1 MFAPDDVLAQWEAQL
16 PETQG
21 NARLLLLAELA
32 WHLRQRDV
40 ARARLLAQEAA
51 ALAAALTAAGAAGS
65 HAGRSDLSA
74 AAALL
79 GARFTLI
86 EAEAQWLAGKLE
98 VGEALAQQALLAF
111 DREGNALGC
120 ADAHWLLAWIAN
132 DRGDCAAAN
141 SELAIAS
148 ADARAAGDAIRA
160 DIIDAAAAIF
170 CVFHNLQ
177 EANARWGQ
185 RFTDDDNAHPAV
197 AGWVRD
203 YAGISAFQGAD
214 FGRAVALL
222 MLSFEAA
229 MATGQVRRAITIATN
244 IGNGFTSLNA
254 HDAALEWM
262 QRALELARPTGWPM
276 CVGLCL
282 MQTSE
287 TLRHLGQGAA
297 ARELLHEALLALA
310 PLAASRAYAVA
321 LEYQGDLALD
331 LGDAQ
336 LALDS
341 FQQLQLRGDQLGQSD
356 FKSSARR
363 GQAHA
368 LSQLDRP
375 HDALAVALSALDM
388 ARGAGDVGNQI
399 AALRVLAQIHAR
411 HGHALP
417 VPHDMAAPNAVLH
430 YLEAAMNL
438 TSTIEGYPV
447 PAALLDAVAREYAA
461 TGDYRKAY
469 EISLQANAVRDQTHS
484 QEATSRAVAMQ
495 VQYRTERAQT
505 EGEHHR
511 QLAASEARRAQVLQ
525 RTNATLAHLSAIGQE
540 ITAHLDAA
548 AVYRVLD
555 RYVHGLLDATHF
567 SIFLLQP
574 GGETLCCAF
583 GKEAGQDLPPTCY
596 ALSDPHANSAR
607 CIRERREILIELEED
622 GATPNLIPGTLPT
635 LSLLFA
641 PLCVGDRVLGAMTVQ
656 SLRARAYGERERL
669 VFSTLCAYGAI
680 ALDNASAYREV
691 AATRAQLMDKNI
703 ELERAYH
710 TLEEVSLT
718 DQLTGLRNRRFFLQ
732 HVDGDVAMA
741 LRRYDHPASGVGRE
755 ACEDKDLVFF
765 MVDLDHFK
773 EVNDR
778 YGHAAGDAVL
788 VQMQERLREVFRESD
803 YLVRWGGEEFL
814 VLARATDR
822 EEAKVVAERIRRAVA
837 HRDFVLPDGTTL
849 TKTCSIGYAC
859 FPFMPSQPRLL
870 TWMQVVELADMGL
883 YIAKNSGR
891 NAWAALYCTETTR
904 GEGLFRRMMQQLEQT
919 VASGEV
925 RVVTN
930 LVQPP
935 MLHGERRRV
944 GLSSDLA

>member
-16 PETQG
+16 PESQG
-21 NARLLLLAELA
+21 NTRLLLLAELA
-32 WHLRQRDV
+32 WHCRQRDV

-51 ALAAALTAAGAAGS
+51 GLASALTGDEGKLAAALLA
-65 HAGRSDLSA
+65 
-74 AAALL
+74 
-79 GARFTLI
+79 ARFTLI

-111 DREGNALGC
+111 DLEGNALGC

-132 DRGDCAAAN
+132 DRGDCGASN

-148 ADARAAGDAIRA
+148 ADARAAGDTIRA

-203 YAGISAFQGAD
+203 YAGITAFQGAD

-368 LSQLDRP
+368 LSQMNRP

-388 ARGAGDVGNQI
+388 ARGTGDVGNQI
-399 AALRVLAQIHAR
+399 AALRVLAQIHVD

-417 VPHDMAAPNAVLH
+417 APQDMAAPNAVLH
-430 YLEAAMNL
+430 YLEAAMHL
-438 TSTIEGYPV
+438 ASTLEGFPV
-447 PAALLDAVAREYAA
+447 PAALLDAAAREYAA

-495 VQYRTERAQT
+495 VQYRTERTQT

-511 QLAASEARRAQVLQ
+511 QLAASEAQRVQVLQ

-574 GGETLCCAF
+574 GGESLCCAF

-607 CIRERREILIELEED
+607 CIRERREILIELD
-622 GATPNLIPGTLPT
+622 DDDATPNLIPGTLPT

-641 PLCVGDRVLGAMTVQ
+641 PLCVGERMLGAMTVQ
-656 SLRARAYGERERL
+656 SLRAHAYGERERL

-732 HVDGDVAMA
+732 HVDADVAMA
-741 LRRYDHPASGVGRE
+741 LRRHEQLRE
-755 ACEDKDLVFF
+755 IKDIKENKDLVFF

-788 VQMQERLREVFRESD
+788 VQMQERLREVFRETD

-822 EEAKVVAERIRRAVA
+822 EEAKVVAERIRCAVA
-837 HRDFVLPDGTTL
+837 HRDFLLPDGTTL
-849 TKTCSIGYAC
+849 AKTCSIGYAC
-859 FPFMPSQPRLL
+859 FPFLPSQPRLL
-870 TWMQVVELADMGL
+870 TWSQVVELADMGL

-891 NAWAALYCTETTR
+891 NAWAALYCTETTQAD
-904 GEGLFRRMMQQLEQT
+904 GLFRRMMQQLEQT

-930 LVQPP
+930 LVHPP
-935 MLHGERRRV
+935 MLRGERRRV

>member
-1 MFAPDDVLAQWEAQL
+1 MFAPDNVLAQWEAQL
-16 PETQG
+16 PESQG

-32 WHLRQRDV
+32 WHCRQRNV

-51 ALAAALTAAGAAGS
+51 ELVSSLTGEEGKLAAALLA
-65 HAGRSDLSA
+65 
-74 AAALL
+74 
-79 GARFTLI
+79 ARFTLI

-98 VGEALAQQALLAF
+98 VGEGLAQQALLAF
-111 DREGNALGC
+111 EREGNALGC

-132 DRGDCAAAN
+132 DRGDCAGSH

-148 ADARAAGDAIRA
+148 ADARAAGDMIRA

-170 CVFHNLQ
+170 CVFENLQ
-177 EANARWGQ
+177 EATIRWGQ
-185 RFTDDDNAHPAV
+185 RFTDDDGAHPAV

-203 YAGISAFQGAD
+203 YAGITAFQGAD

-341 FQQLQLRGDQLGQSD
+341 FQQLQLRGEQLGQSD

-388 ARGAGDVGNQI
+388 ARGTGDVGNEI

-411 HGHALP
+411 HTLP
-417 VPHDMAAPNAVLH
+417 GPHDMAAPNAVLH
-430 YLEAAMNL
+430 YLEAAMQL
-438 TSTIEGYPV
+438 AATIDGYPV
-447 PAALLDAVAREYAA
+447 PAALLDAAAREYAA
-461 TGDYRKAY
+461 AGDYRKAY
-469 EISLQANAVRDQTHS
+469 EVSLQANAVRDQTHS

-495 VQYRTERAQT
+495 VQYRTERAQMD
-505 EGEHHR
+505 GEHHR
-511 QLAASEARRAQVLQ
+511 QLAASEAQRAQVLQ

-555 RYVHGLLDATHF
+555 RHVHGLLDATHF

-574 GGETLCCAF
+574 GGEQLCCAF

-607 CIRERREILIELEED
+607 CIRERREILIELDED

-732 HVDGDVAMA
+732 HVDADVAMA
-741 LRRYDHPASGVGRE
+741 LRRHEQPGLSAERE
-755 ACEDKDLVFF
+755 ASPDKDLVFF

-822 EEAKVVAERIRRAVA
+822 EEAKVVAERVRRAVA

-849 TKTCSIGYAC
+849 SKTCSIGFAC

-870 TWMQVVELADMGL
+870 TWSQVVELADMGL

-891 NAWAALYCTETTR
+891 NAWASLYCTETTQAD
-904 GEGLFRRMMQQLEQT
+904 GLFRRMMQQLEQT

-935 MLHGERRRV
+935 MLRGERRRV